1 MLDETHDDFFFSI
14 AELCCSVHCGSNVG
28 IKFDV
33 PLLHRVV
40 ITILICDGTVLC

>member
-1 MLDETHDDFFFSI
+1 MLDETHDDLFFQLLNFVARFI
-14 AELCCSVHCGSNVG
+14 GSNVG